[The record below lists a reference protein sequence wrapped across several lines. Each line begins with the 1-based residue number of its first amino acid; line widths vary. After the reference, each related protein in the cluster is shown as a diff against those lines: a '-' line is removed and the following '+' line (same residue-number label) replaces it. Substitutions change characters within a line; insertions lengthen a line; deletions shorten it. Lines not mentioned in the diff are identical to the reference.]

1 MLYHAPRKGDRMRV
15 LIIGASGQLGS
26 ALRHTFA
33 DHTLLTPSHHELDI
47 SQPQAVSAIREL
59 APDVVLLPGAFT
71 NVDGCALDPER
82 AFRENTLGPKYVALA
97 CAKRDVPL
105 VYVST
110 NEVFSGTATT
120 PYREYD
126 QPGPINAYGRSKWG
140 GEQAVLQHA
149 PSAII
154 ARVAWLFGGQRN
166 FIRTILR
173 LADQQAAT
181 GQPLQVVDDE
191 VGSPTYAPDAALAI
205 RYLVDT
211 AVPGIYH
218 IVNEGQCSR
227 YELACA
233 ALKSAGLAAPIVPI
247 TSAHFSRPSTPPAYT
262 PLINSAA
269 AALGITLPPWQSA
282 VAEYLGT
289 LALERTA

>member
-1 MLYHAPRKGDRMRV
+1 MRV

-33 DHTLLTPSHHELDI
+33 DHTLLTPSHRELDM
-47 SQPQAVSAIREL
+47 SQPQAIKAVREL
-59 APDVVLLPGAFT
+59 APDVVLLPGAYT

-97 CAKRDVPL
+97 CARRDVPL

-110 NEVFSGTATT
+110 NEVFSGVATT

-149 PSAII
+149 PTAMV

-173 LADQQAAT
+173 LASQQADT
-181 GQPLQVVDDE
+181 GQPLRVVDDE
-191 VGSPTYAPDAALAI
+191 VGSPTYTPDAALAI
-205 RYLVDT
+205 RQLVD
-211 AVPGIYH
+211 AGIPGIYH
-218 IVNEGQCSR
+218 LVNAGHCSR
-227 YELACA
+227 YALACA
-233 ALKSAGLAAPIVPI
+233 ALQSAGIDAPIEPI

-269 AALGITLPPWQSA
+269 AALGITLRPWQSA
-282 VAEYLGT
+282 VEEYSGM

>member
-1 MLYHAPRKGDRMRV
+1 MRV

-33 DHTLLTPSHHELDI
+33 DHTLLTPSHRELDM
-47 SQPQAVSAIREL
+47 SQPQAIKAVREL
-59 APDVVLLPGAFT
+59 APDVVLLPGAYT

-97 CAKRDVPL
+97 CARRDVPL

-110 NEVFSGTATT
+110 NEVFSGAATT

-149 PSAII
+149 PTAMV

-173 LADQQAAT
+173 LASQQADT
-181 GQPLQVVDDE
+181 GQPLRVVDDE
-191 VGSPTYAPDAALAI
+191 VGSPTYTPDAALAI
-205 RYLVDT
+205 RQLVD
-211 AVPGIYH
+211 AGIPGIYH
-218 IVNEGQCSR
+218 LVNAGHCSR
-227 YELACA
+227 YALACA
-233 ALKSAGLAAPIVPI
+233 ALQSAAIDAPIEPI

-269 AALGITLPPWQSA
+269 AALGITLRPWQSA
-282 VAEYLGT
+282 VEEYSGM